1 MFREYYAKDF
11 SLGEDFPSI
20 EKREF
25 GFASFGGWML
35 RHKSFKTA
43 EELEFFLQDS
53 VPYGAYFS
61 CAYYED
67 PEADMNKKGWLGAD
81 LIFDVDA
88 DHIPTSCNKIHD
100 EWVCGSC
107 GFAGRGIEPEKCPSC
122 SSEKIEVNSWPCE
135 VCIETAKVEIIKLV
149 DFLVD
154 DFGFSEKEIRLFF
167 SGHRGYHVYVQTK
180 SVEPLDA
187 IARKEITD
195 YICGR
200 GLRFSSFGLDG
211 KVLATK
217 KGAFK
222 VLADLGWRRRIVR
235 GIKDAILNADE
246 QKLASFGFSNADT
259 RAILENKE
267 KILIEL
273 EKSDK
278 AGLIKGIGPERWEK
292 IVNLSVSLQ
301 SAKIDTV
308 VTTDVHRL
316 IRLDN
321 SLHGKT
327 GFKKVEIPMS
337 AIEDFD
343 PFKSAVAFTKG
354 EVTVLVSS
362 APAFKLD
369 DETFG
374 PYKNQKIELPTAAAV
389 LLVCKGRAEV
399 IG

>member
-1 MFREYYAKDF
+1 
-11 SLGEDFPSI
+11 
-20 EKREF
+20 
-25 GFASFGGWML
+25 
-35 RHKSFKTA
+35 
-43 EELEFFLQDS
+43 
-53 VPYGAYFS
+53 
-61 CAYYED
+61 
-67 PEADMNKKGWLGAD
+67 
-81 LIFDVDA
+81 
-88 DHIPTSCNKIHD
+88 
-100 EWVCGSC
+100 
-107 GFAGRGIEPEKCPSC
+107 
-122 SSEKIEVNSWPCE
+122 
-135 VCIETAKVEIIKLV
+135 
-149 DFLVD
+149 
-154 DFGFSEKEIRLFF
+154 
-167 SGHRGYHVYVQTK
+167 
-180 SVEPLDA
+180 
-187 IARKEITD
+187 
-195 YICGR
+195 
-200 GLRFSSFGLDG
+200 
-211 KVLATK
+211 
-217 KGAFK
+217 

-327 GFKKVEIPMS
+327 GFKKVDIPMS